1 MAITLGAACWSGYRT
16 SFLVGVMMMNWA
28 NRLLTKMLMG
38 MQKGAASTMQEEL
51 KAIQDEL
58 LKGALDPQKVAE
70 FVKGMGI
77 DMGQFSQMFSGMA
90 SSGTMPQG
98 FDPYA
103 VFHLDKSASDEEVK
117 QAYRKVMRQV
127 HPDKAG
133 PELTFM
139 ATIANAAYELIKRE
153 RGWQ

>member
-1 MAITLGAACWSGYRT
+1 MEERIARIYQQMFEDLEKLSQRWITDL
-16 SFLVGVMMMNWA
+16 
-28 NRLLTKMLMG
+28 
-38 MQKGAASTMQEEL
+38 QEEMS
-51 KAIQDEL
+51 KWTQDL
-58 LKGALDPQKVAE
+58 LKDAFDPEKVKR
-70 FVKGMGI
+70 FIKGLGI
-77 DMGQFSQMFSGMA
+77 DMPQFSQMFGRMA
-90 SSGTMPQG
+90 QAGAMPQG
-98 FDPYA
+98 FDAYA
-103 VFHLDKSASDEEVK
+103 VFHLDKSASDEKVK